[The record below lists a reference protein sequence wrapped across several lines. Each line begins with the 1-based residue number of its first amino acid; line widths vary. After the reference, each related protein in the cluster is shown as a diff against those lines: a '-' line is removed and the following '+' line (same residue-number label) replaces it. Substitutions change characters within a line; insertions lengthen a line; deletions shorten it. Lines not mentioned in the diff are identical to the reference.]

1 MKNVII
7 AVLVC
12 ALIVAVFFLGIY
24 YGEKKATQTPA
35 NTTNTTSTES
45 VANENTNVAANEVA
59 KTEEKSTNTTN
70 TSSSSSSSSSKMS
83 DEDYYKKAAEYV
95 RVTKPKEEDHINTK
109 PGYHKFVD
117 YEGFGVEEEDGVTY
131 AYMWIVDM
139 SYYKEDGEVEQGS
152 GSSMAYKVKFKDG
165 EVVDVENPTDGAGQQ
180 ESIKKMFP
188 SDVAKKVMSYNYD
201 FEKFDKMVEDYYKNN

>member
-1 MKNVII
+1 MKNAII

-12 ALIVAVFFLGIY
+12 VIIVGGFFLGMN
-24 YGEKKATQTPA
+24 YGEKKSNQTPA
-35 NTTNTTSTES
+35 NTTNATGTES
-45 VANENTNVAANEVA
+45 ATTNVNANAATNEVA
-59 KTEEKSTNTTN
+59 KTEAKNTNTTN
-70 TSSSSSSSSSKMS
+70 SSSSSSKMT

-117 YEGFGVEEEDGVTY
+117 YEGFGVAEEDGVTY

-139 SYYKEDGEVEQGS
+139 SYYKEDGKVEQGS
-152 GSSMAYKVKFKDG
+152 GSSMAYKVKFKNG

-201 FEKFDKMVEDYYKNN
+201 FEKLDKMVDDYYKNN

>member
-1 MKNVII
+1 MSMKNAII

-12 ALIVAVFFLGIY
+12 VIIVGGFFLGMN
-24 YGEKKATQTPA
+24 YGEKKANQTPA

-45 VANENTNVAANEVA
+45 ATNENTNAATNEVA

-70 TSSSSSSSSSKMS
+70 TSSSSSSKMS

-139 SYYKEDGEVEQGS
+139 SYYKEDGKVEQGS
-152 GSSMAYKVKFKDG
+152 GSSMAYKVKFKNG

-201 FEKFDKMVEDYYKNN
+201 FDKLDKMVDDYYKNN